1 MRIYLHLFNYI
12 LENAKALPEV
22 CMKKLFL
29 KFLQYSQENNWVGFS
44 FNLGSCKIFKNTYVE
59 EHLQTA
65 ASDNVFTTLRKMK
78 NCWWGFLTQH

>member
-29 KFLQYSQENNWVGFS
+29 KFLQYSQENN
-44 FNLGSCKIFKNTYVE
+44 
-59 EHLQTA
+59 
-65 ASDNVFTTLRKMK
+65 
-78 NCWWGFLTQH
+78 